1 MARRYVDVKTHEPAF
16 HLVDQKT
23 PINPKLAVSSIESIH
38 TLTPLNFAYFSPQNV
53 KIIQN
58 AIRYEVYKRT
68 DGKHVISEQS
78 DTELAIIMRSV
89 YLQFGKNL
97 PTNIPQQ
104 IQELNQT
111 VVELVVPKIIVQI
124 QQYERYLQDIS
135 NPYKIMDR
143 PMNQNVH
150 GEKSF
155 NMARFI

>member
-1 MARRYVDVKTHEPAF
+1 MARRYVDVSIHEPAF
-16 HLVDQKT
+16 NLVDQKT
-23 PINPKLAVSSIESIH
+23 AVDPKLAVSSIESIH
-38 TLTPLNFAYFSPQNV
+38 TLTPLNYAYFSPQNV
-53 KIIQN
+53 KIVQN

-68 DGKHVISEQS
+68 NDKHVIGEQS
-78 DTELAIIMRSV
+78 NTELSIVMRSV

-97 PTNIPQQ
+97 PTNIPEQ
-104 IQELNQT
+104 IQELNQA

-124 QQYERYLQDIS
+124 QQYEKYLLDIS

-143 PMNQNVH
+143 PSNQNVH